1 MTAPAPEKDKKRKV
15 AEAGKSPA
23 ADAAKPEIAKE
34 KSSLGAMLRPE
45 GGAKTAKM
53 EVGGKGDKAEKEADS
68 VAEAVMKDAP
78 APDAKDSGDAK
89 DKKEGEE
96 PARTYNQARGPPI
109 LTLAV
114 DNTVRRVAD
123 PTSQPNL
130 DSLSAVPSL
139 PGNMSEVGVAT
150 PEENKFDEMTDGDF
164 NTLSEGEGLR
174 AKFQPGHRG
183 PERFALGPRTA
194 ERIRAVRGGSTLS
207 GVLRTRFETRLNV
220 DLSAVRVHTGLEAT
234 ELCTR
239 IGARAFAYGRNIWL
253 RSAAEASDTRLMA
266 HEVVHTIQQGAARR
280 LPMPAPDARSR
291 PRPEARAAQPRAPP
305 SGKTETNTVRR
316 LSEEGDDGYL
326 ARKAEG
332 LADRLDSYGVLK
344 VLIGRRLFTGQSVNP
359 SAVDYVGVFMK
370 FIGADET
377 FEQMKQSGS
386 LQKGFDAI
394 KEGLTTYDITWD
406 RVKGLFARAIDD
418 FEWTAPI
425 SSFTRVFREFFSDV
439 LSYGL
444 FVLKIIAKLVA
455 EAFVIGFGP
464 MGKAVWEK
472 VQAIGDTIGL
482 IISDPLQ
489 FALNLIKAVGNGI
502 AGFGERIWTHI
513 KSGLLA
519 WILGPFQA
527 MGITLPEK
535 LDLKGIISVILQIL
549 GLTYPQLRPRIVK
562 ALNPSGEVKV
572 SVVEKLVE
580 VVNILRSEGLVGI
593 WRKLMEY
600 VENLQMTVINGIRD
614 WVIRAVVQA
623 GIRKLVAWSNPAG
636 ALIDIL
642 LTIYNLI
649 VFFVER
655 FQQILDFASS
665 IFDSIGKIA
674 RGELGDA
681 AKAVEASM
689 AKTIPIIIS
698 FIVKFL
704 GLPDIGG
711 TIRGIITKIRAK
723 IHAAFD
729 KALDWI
735 IKKVKKL
742 IAGLVKK
749 FKGKKG
755 VPKNPIVLQGATHSM
770 ELQEAAGS
778 RKLMILSDPKEMTA
792 QYLQGRCDVMEEKCA
807 EPITTTLLPQL
818 RQCVEKLG
826 ALEKEEKRL
835 ARLPEPNRDTPKVST
850 ERDKLLAEIKTLLE
864 AGTLDTVL
872 TQEETDSGKVD
883 ADKLEESHN
892 AETTPPREDQEDQ
905 VKPDL
910 NDPTFRFVVLNNVT
924 QGEGFAGPWK
934 DAKAQREIV
943 KTKLEKDGSTAKYL
957 IELDHNPE
965 WAILRRVAFLYTDP
979 EPAREGEDPGPAKPA
994 FPGLKAQ
1001 FSGDLDDPG
1010 SASRDLGTGLMAL
1023 ATRREVNTSEINKA
1037 AEVYNNFD
1045 TLTEWNE
1052 TAKRYEYKKDEKSGK
1067 TSADDAPE
1075 WSAKIAEKANE
1086 HQAALLANYQKYL
1099 EVRDSSQEIVDAV
1112 KTNGPKLISTTQ
1124 GFMNGS
1130 IAKGEMFPGPFGAEL
1145 SGTGMRHDPV
1155 GAELTDGPSY
1165 KEAVGKKKTIA
1176 ADFGRALQTH
1186 HMIEQAV
1193 LKAYKG
1199 EMNQIPA
1206 GSAIADDPSAIK
1218 QFTRSAAPPSNTL
1231 TRALE
1236 NKKDVEGKPLDPVA
1250 EWGELGDPGKF
1261 GQSPAVFPEKSIEPE
1276 GYAVNV
1282 LMQVNQLAGTNSPSA
1297 AATLAQ
1303 AKRSDA
1309 LNKMVEAFNAKIA
1322 ESYGAIPAERA
1333 KPEDLSKA
1341 RSEASAALTTH
1352 IQGTLAIDLKAKLGE
1367 LIDDASGKAYDKFRG
1382 IQDTSMAGIKPADP
1396 ADRNFDPRPNEP
1408 SPNRRQVFQ
1417 DLQSRNAKL
1426 TRDHLMA
1433 ENRRIWASG

>member
-1 MTAPAPEKDKKRKV
+1 MAAPAPEKDKKRKP
-15 AEAGKSPA
+15 AEAGKAPA
-23 ADAAKPEIAKE
+23 ADAAKPEIAKD
-34 KSSLGAMLRPE
+34 KAALGAMLRPE
-45 GGAKTAKM
+45 GGDKAAKM
-53 EVGGKGDKAEKEADS
+53 EVGGKGEKAEKEADK
-68 VAEAVMKDAP
+68 VADEVMKDAP
-78 APDAKDSGDAK
+78 AGGGKEGPEGKEQ
-89 DKKEGEE
+89 KEGEE
-96 PARTYNQARGPPI
+96 PARTYNQARGPPA
-109 LTLAV
+109 LTLAI

-123 PTSQPNL
+123 PASQPNL
-130 DSLSAVPSL
+130 DSLSAVPAL
-139 PGNMSEVGVAT
+139 PGNMSEVGVST

-174 AKFQPGHRG
+174 PKFQPGQGG
-183 PERFALGPRTA
+183 PGRFALSPGTA
-194 ERIRAVRGGSTLS
+194 ARIRDARGGS
-207 GVLRTRFETRLNV
+207 VLPGALRSRIEGRLHV
-220 DLSAVRVHTGLEAT
+220 DLSAIRVHTGDDAT

-253 RSAAEASDTRLMA
+253 RSASEATDTRLMA
-266 HEVVHTIQQGAARR
+266 HEVVHTVQQGAARR
-280 LPMPAPDARSR
+280 VPRPDPETVRR
-291 PRPEARAAQPRAPP
+291 PRARAAQPRAPP
-305 SGKTETNTVRR
+305 PAPVETTQNTVRR
-316 LSEEGDDGYL
+316 FSEEGDDGWL

-359 SAVDYVGVFMK
+359 SAIDYVGAFMK

-406 RVKGLFARAIDD
+406 RVKGLFSRAIDD

-439 LSYGL
+439 LAYGL
-444 FVLKIIAKLVA
+444 HVLKIIAKLVA

-472 VQAIGDTIGL
+472 IQAIGETIGL

-502 AGFGERIWTHI
+502 KGFGERIWTHI
-513 KSGLLA
+513 KAGLLA
-519 WILGPFQA
+519 WILGPFQQ

-535 LDLKGIISVILQIL
+535 LDLKGIVSVILQVL

-562 ALNPSGEVKV
+562 ALNPNGEVKV
-572 SVVEKLVE
+572 SVVERLIE
-580 VVNILRSEGLVGI
+580 VVNILRTEGLVGI

-600 VENLQMTVINGIRD
+600 VENLQMTIINGIRD
-614 WVIRAVVQA
+614 WVVRAVVQA

-674 RGELGDA
+674 RGQLGDA
-681 AKAVEASM
+681 ALAVETSM

-698 FIVKFL
+698 FIVRFL

-723 IHAAFD
+723 VHAAFD

-755 VPKNPIVLQGATHSM
+755 VPKNPVVLQGDTHSM
-770 ELQEAAGS
+770 ELQQKGARRE
-778 RKLMILSDPKEMTA
+778 LMILSEPAPMTA
-792 QYLQGRCDVMEEKCA
+792 DYLQGRCDVMQDKCA

-818 RQCVEKLG
+818 RQCVEKLR
-826 ALEKEEKRL
+826 ALEAEERRL
-835 ARLPEPNRDTPKVST
+835 SKLPEPNRDTPKVAA

-864 AGTLDTVL
+864 AGTSDQVL
-872 TQEETDSGKVD
+872 TQEETDSGQVD
-883 ADKLEESHN
+883 ADELGEEHN
-892 AETTPPREDQEDQ
+892 AETKPPREDQEDQ

-910 NDPTFRFVVLNNVT
+910 NEPTFRFVVLNNIT

-934 DAKAQREIV
+934 EAKAQREVV
-943 KTKLEKDGSTAKYL
+943 KKKLETDGSTAKYL

-965 WAILRRVAFLYTDP
+965 WAILRRVAFLYSDP
-979 EPAREGEDPGPAKPA
+979 QPAREGQDPGPAQPA

-1001 FSGDLDDPG
+1001 FSGDLTDPG
-1010 SASRDLGTGLMAL
+1010 SASRDLGAGLMAM

-1037 AEVYNNFD
+1037 GELYRTFD
-1045 TLTEWNE
+1045 SLAEWNP
-1052 TAKRYEYKKDEKSGK
+1052 TANRYEYKKDEASGK
-1067 TSADDAPE
+1067 TTAADAPD
-1075 WSAKIAEKANE
+1075 WTAKVAEKAGE

-1099 EVRDSSQEIVDAV
+1099 EVRDSDQSIVDAV
-1112 KTNGPKLISTTQ
+1112 TTNGPKMVSTTQ
-1124 GFMNGS
+1124 GFMSGS
-1130 IAKGEMFPGPFGAEL
+1130 IAKGEMFPGPHGADL
-1145 SGTGMRHDPV
+1145 SGTGMRDDPI

-1165 KEAVGKKKTIA
+1165 SKAVALKKQKA
-1176 ADFGRALQTH
+1176 PEFGRALQTH

-1193 LKAYKG
+1193 LKAIKA
-1199 EMNQIPA
+1199 EVNAIPA
-1206 GSAIADDPSAIK
+1206 GTAIADDASGVAG
-1218 QFTRSAAPPSNTL
+1218 FNRSAKAPSKTL
-1231 TRALE
+1231 SDALKD
-1236 NKKDVEGKPLDPVA
+1236 KKDAEGKPLDAAA
-1250 EWGELGDPGKF
+1250 EWAELGNPGNL
-1261 GQSPAVFPEKSIEPE
+1261 GPSPSVFPAKSIEQE

-1297 AATLAQ
+1297 ATTSAQ
-1303 AKRSDA
+1303 AARSA
-1309 LNKMVEAFNAKIA
+1309 PLNTMVEAFNGKIA
-1322 ESYGAIPAERA
+1322 EAYGAVPAEAA
-1333 KPEDLSKA
+1333 KPEDL
-1341 RSEASAALTTH
+1341 ASARTKASTALSSH
-1352 IQGTLAIDLKAKLGE
+1352 IQGKLGTDLKTVLSD
-1367 LIDDASGKAYDKFRG
+1367 LIGDAAGNAYDKFRG

-1396 ADRNFDPRPNEP
+1396 ANPLFDPRPGEP
-1408 SPNRRQVFQ
+1408 SPNRREVFQ
-1417 DLQSRNAKL
+1417 ALQQRNAAL
-1426 TRDHLMA
+1426 TREHLIA
-1433 ENRRIWASG
+1433 ENRKIWASG